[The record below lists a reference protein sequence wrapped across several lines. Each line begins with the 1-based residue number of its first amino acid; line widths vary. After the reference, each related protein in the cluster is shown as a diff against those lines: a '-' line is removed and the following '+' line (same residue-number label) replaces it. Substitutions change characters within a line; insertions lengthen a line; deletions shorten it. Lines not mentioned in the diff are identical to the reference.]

1 MENEIVET
9 QEKETVK
16 KTVKPKKIK
25 DEKKNKSHSTNW
37 LACFIA
43 GLIGAASMYLFVY
56 YVMPMGST
64 STVINKSEK
73 EVTVNENGIA
83 DAVEKLY
90 DAVVVVTVYKNETLS
105 ASGTGFVYKTEGKKA
120 YILTNNHVINNA
132 TDVYVTFTDGTIVK
146 TNVEGSDVYSDIAV
160 LSVESSYI
168 KSVAKLGNSEDLR
181 LGDTVF
187 AIGAPLDSAYS
198 WSVSRGIVSGK
209 DRLVEV
215 ELSSGNTKTP
225 MVVNTLQT
233 DAAINSGNSGG
244 PLANSNGEVIGIT
257 SIKLASA
264 QIEGMGFAIP
274 IEIALDY
281 AEELIKGEEIER
293 PFLGISMLD
302 VNQAYYTR
310 EYYSLIRE
318 ANVTKG
324 VIVSEVQKKSSAAL
338 AGIEENDIITK
349 VDGKEIASSAYLRY
363 YLYKHKVGDEMKVT
377 IIRNNKEKDIKIK
390 LSAN

>member
-1 MENEIVET
+1 MT
-9 QEKETVK
+9 EKQNNKTLRNGIIIIIIFFLGMLAMYGIFYYFPSTIGTVVTK
-16 KTVKPKKIK
+16 LEK
-25 DEKKNKSHSTNW
+25 D
-37 LACFIA
+37 
-43 GLIGAASMYLFVY
+43 
-56 YVMPMGST
+56 
-64 STVINKSEK
+64 
-73 EVTVNENGIA
+73 VTITDTGIA
-83 DAVEKLY
+83 DAVEKVY
-90 DAVVVVTVYKNETLS
+90 DSVVVVNTYVKGEPY

-132 TDVYVTFTDGTIVK
+132 SDVYVTFTDGTIVK

-168 KSVAKLGNSEDLR
+168 KSVAKLGKSEDLR

-215 ELSSGNTKTP
+215 ELTSGNTKTP

-274 IEIALDY
+274 IEIALEY
-281 AEELIKGEEIER
+281 AEELINGDEIER
-293 PFLGISMLD
+293 PFLGISMID
-302 VNQAYYTR
+302 INQAYYTR

-324 VIVSEVQKKSSAAL
+324 VIVREVEKKSAAAL

-363 YLYKHKVGDEMKVT
+363 YLYRHKVGDEMKVT
-377 IIRNNKEKDIKIK
+377 IIRDNKEKDIKIK
-390 LSAN
+390 LTAN

>member
-1 MENEIVET
+1 MT
-9 QEKETVK
+9 EKQNNKTLKNGIIIIICFFLGMLAMYGIFYYFPSTIGTVVTK
-16 KTVKPKKIK
+16 LEK
-25 DEKKNKSHSTNW
+25 D
-37 LACFIA
+37 
-43 GLIGAASMYLFVY
+43 
-56 YVMPMGST
+56 
-64 STVINKSEK
+64 
-73 EVTVNENGIA
+73 VTITDTGIA
-83 DAVEKLY
+83 DAVEKVY
-90 DAVVVVTVYKNETLS
+90 DSVVVVNTYIKGEAY

-281 AEELIKGEEIER
+281 AEELIKGAEIER